1 MVKKEEQSANEWR
14 SRLEFLVRAS
24 SSQNSI
30 PWEGTTLLFT
40 SSPYNH
46 LLTHK
51 ATAGRLFSKVR
62 YYHLGG
68 NADQELITKCHVL
81 CLERYR

>member
-1 MVKKEEQSANEWR
+1 VVKKEEQSANEWR

-30 PWEGTTLLFT
+30 PGVGTTLLFT

-46 LLTHK
+46 LSPTRQLQ
-51 ATAGRLFSKVR
+51 AACSVR
-62 YYHLGG
+62 YYHLGS